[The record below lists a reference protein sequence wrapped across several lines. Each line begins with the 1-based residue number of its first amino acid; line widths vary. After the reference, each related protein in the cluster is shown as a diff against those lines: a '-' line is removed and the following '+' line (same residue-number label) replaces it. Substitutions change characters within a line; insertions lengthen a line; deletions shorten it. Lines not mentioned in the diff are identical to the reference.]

1 MSKTFHPDN
10 CRNVV
15 RAQVSFCGMAV
26 TLIGKHAFEWSVS
39 IDNGHSIKIMQFP
52 NRIAATKEFNK
63 YKKQAKE
70 PRR

>member
-1 MSKTFHPDN
+1 MARKFNPDN
-10 CRNVV
+10 CQNKV

-39 IDNGHSIKIMQFP
+39 IDNRHSIKIMQFP
-52 NRIAATKEFNK
+52 NRIAAVKEFDK